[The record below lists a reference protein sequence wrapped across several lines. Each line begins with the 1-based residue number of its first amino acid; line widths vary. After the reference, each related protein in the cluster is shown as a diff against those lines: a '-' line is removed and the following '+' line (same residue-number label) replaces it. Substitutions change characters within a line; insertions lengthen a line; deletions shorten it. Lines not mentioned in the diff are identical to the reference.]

1 MHKQDVHEF
10 KQDQARHNILPRDV
24 HQFSQ
29 WHGQPPWL
37 SRPQDGVTAK
47 SKVQRKEFIDPLTL
61 LLNNVSAAL
70 PRDQRKR
77 PTPCGAGGLGLLYN
91 LGKKIRRMRLK
102 KNLEAAAIQMRQLR
116 KKGEALTEIGFQFGI
131 SIGTVRKIVQG
142 NMREVCLGGGH
153 AKHGKYKD
161 SKESE

>member
-1 MHKQDVHEF
+1 
-10 KQDQARHNILPRDV
+10 
-24 HQFSQ
+24 
-29 WHGQPPWL
+29 
-37 SRPQDGVTAK
+37 
-47 SKVQRKEFIDPLTL
+47 
-61 LLNNVSAAL
+61 
-70 PRDQRKR
+70 
-77 PTPCGAGGLGLLYN
+77 
-91 LGKKIRRMRLK
+91 MRLK